1 MERSSS
7 LSVDS
12 LAELLYARW
21 SLVDLRD
28 VGEAE
33 AVREGGYEYAGGGV
47 ASEAEGEWSRLI
59 WRDAKC
65 GTAADGPALG
75 VEGEMVGGCVAL
87 GLGGE
92 CVEECSEGSS
102 SGRSA
107 RAELR

>member
-1 MERSSS
+1 M
-7 LSVDS
+7 SVDS
-12 LAELLYARW
+12 LAEVLYARW

-75 VEGEMVGGCVAL
+75 VEGEMVGGCVL
-87 GLGGE
+87 WG
-92 CVEECSEGSS
+92 SEASVSKSVQKGAPAGVLVAPS
-102 SGRSA
+102 
-107 RAELR
+107 